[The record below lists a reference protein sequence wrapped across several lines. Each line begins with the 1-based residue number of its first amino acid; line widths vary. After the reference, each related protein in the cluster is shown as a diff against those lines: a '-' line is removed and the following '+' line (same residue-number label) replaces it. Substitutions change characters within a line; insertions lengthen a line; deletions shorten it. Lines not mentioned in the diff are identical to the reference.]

1 MQMPLVFEEKIST
14 AASSFP
20 ASRMEQLEFDFEF
33 NCPYIEAEYY
43 REGAQDII
51 QKILPSDL
59 LTPSPYNAT
68 SQKARFSDLIPQVR
82 WSELQRAPCSLS
94 VLLLCKHR
102 QNGCNFFYDMIS
114 RWLLPN
120 RKINVE
126 LFFASDVRLPHLSD
140 ELLSVSEIVIY
151 LKSLQEVEEVRRNLR
166 AIETE
171 IRLGV
176 VSNYHARRILEF
188 KGLSADGKTAMI
200 QEKIGSLIQSHSKD
214 FDRGIF
220 SQMQHFLVTCREDFK
235 KSRDYHHI
243 SRIISNMHS
252 LQKVL
257 SQQVAAQA
265 GKRHVLVKFLKTRLQ
280 VPSANEKPVLGILV
294 GLNFLREHELFDSN
308 HLIQAVQKLFSHFRI
323 VDDSMI
329 VEREKESSLQLSYL
343 EVEKEE
349 GGDFSFDEVQTLR
362 AALPGLLAENIE
374 QLTHPIFMPRNEE
387 EVLRNIMALS
397 RQIRYVSDRAQVI
410 ISFDEQ
416 KDSDLCFTV
425 IFLRVRTEND
435 RSIQE
440 IFGLEKSKLPFAVER
455 IRRLGSVRRKYL
467 KEAAV
472 LRTSVS
478 MKEFL
483 RPDRSVDLYKARQ
496 HVLAEVVR
504 LAGEVRDFNGG
515 MILRQQEVL
524 GELKRSLGKA
534 ADQHA
539 LLLEQFFYS
548 LAPME
553 MRSSLDIDSLKQ
565 LFSMLL
571 QAIKVDVK
579 SKRKTGDWLCKQDAQ
594 RLFALFPD
602 LPEKQAA
609 VLQERIASLSLSPHN
624 LVSFSLVFQ
633 EIPYLGYLLFSED
646 STLQGRVFEEL
657 EKPLS

>member
-1 MQMPLVFEEKIST
+1 
-14 AASSFP
+14 
-20 ASRMEQLEFDFEF
+20 
-33 NCPYIEAEYY
+33 
-43 REGAQDII
+43 
-51 QKILPSDL
+51 
-59 LTPSPYNAT
+59 
-68 SQKARFSDLIPQVR
+68 
-82 WSELQRAPCSLS
+82 
-94 VLLLCKHR
+94 
-102 QNGCNFFYDMIS
+102 
-114 RWLLPN
+114 
-120 RKINVE
+120 
-126 LFFASDVRLPHLSD
+126 DVRLPHLSD

-151 LKSLQEVEEVRRNLR
+151 LKSLQEVEEVRRNLH

-257 SQQVAAQA
+257 SQQVAALP

-280 VPSANEKPVLGILV
+280 TPDTKEKPVLGILV
-294 GLNFLREHELFDSN
+294 GLNFLREHELFDSS
-308 HLIQAVQKLFSHFRI
+308 HLMNAVQKLYSHFRI
-323 VDDSMI
+323 VDDSMV
-329 VEREKESSLQLSYL
+329 VEREKEGSLQLSYL

-349 GGDFSFDEVQTLR
+349 GGDFSFEEVQTLR
-362 AALPGLLAENIE
+362 ASLPALLSENIE
-374 QLTHPIFMPRNEE
+374 QLAHPIFMPRNEE
-387 EVLRNIMALS
+387 EVLRNIMTLS
-397 RQIRYVSDRAQVI
+397 RQIRYVNDMAQVI

-416 KDSDLCFTV
+416 KGGDLCFTV
-425 IFLRVRTEND
+425 IFLRVRGEND

-440 IFGLEKSKLPFAVER
+440 IFCLEKAKLSFAVER

-467 KEAAV
+467 KEASL
-472 LRTSVS
+472 LRTSIS

-483 RPDRSVDLYKARQ
+483 RPDRSVDLYRARQ

-515 MILRQQEVL
+515 MILKQQEVL
-524 GELKRSLGKA
+524 CELKRALGKV

-539 LLLEQFFYS
+539 LLLEQFFYALS
-548 LAPME
+548 PME
-553 MRSSLDIDSLKQ
+553 MRSALDIDSLRQ

-571 QAIKVDVK
+571 QTVKIDGK
-579 SKRKTGDWLCKQDAQ
+579 SKRKAGDWLCKQDAR

-602 LPEKQAA
+602 LPEKSALS
-609 VLQERIASLSLSPHN
+609 LQERIASLSLAPHT
-624 LVSFSLVFQ
+624 LISFSLVFQ
-633 EIPYLGYLLFSED
+633 EIAYLGYLLFSED
-646 STLQGRVFEEL
+646 SDLQGQVLEML